1 MKYELCIVSSAVG
14 EDLAR
19 LFVRIGNAA
28 RGEPVSRIIGN
39 MSRRIRR
46 LLKEFKTNLNRIY
59 GEQLKAVYLYG
70 SYARGENVEG
80 SDLDFVVVLKD
91 FQRRA
96 AEIRRTSELVGNLSL
111 DYEITVSPL
120 FLRENEWET
129 NKFALLRNVKA
140 EGAAL

>member
-1 MKYELCIVSSAVG
+1 
-14 EDLAR
+14 
-19 LFVRIGNAA
+19 
-28 RGEPVSRIIGN
+28 
-39 MSRRIRR
+39 
-46 LLKEFKTNLNRIY
+46 LKEFKTNLNRIY

-80 SDLDFVVVLKD
+80 SDLDVVVVLKD

-140 EGAAL
+140 EGVAL